1 MFSCS
6 TCQQAGIKS
15 RETLSADDSP
25 GMYWF
30 FFCSYFMISYIIT
43 ACISIRGRFLA
54 INSAIVSGRCHMSK
68 YGMSPM
74 AHVGNGCADLIL
86 VSKCSRFQYLRYLFS
101 VAFHT
106 KSPVSVFEMIFI
118 FF

>member
-30 FFCSYFMISYIIT
+30 FF
-43 ACISIRGRFLA
+43 
-54 INSAIVSGRCHMSK
+54 
-68 YGMSPM
+68 
-74 AHVGNGCADLIL
+74 L
-86 VSKCSRFQYLRYLFS
+86 VFTTNMKNQTIERKKPTYQKKIQTNR
-101 VAFHT
+101 
-106 KSPVSVFEMIFI
+106 
-118 FF
+118 